1 LDEGGHPTH
10 AFDSGVHEIHSF
22 RKVWKYGLFI
32 AQFITAS
39 QGKPFCCRRDDGEPE
54 TLFRVIVGDFSMS
67 VSSLFKPLTLLHGR
81 PMRNRF
87 MLAPLTNQQSELNG
101 VATEFDQDWFHQIS
115 RSGYGLVHTCA
126 TTVEAGG
133 IAFARQLGV
142 HSDDHLPGLAGM
154 ATSIREGGGLSS
166 VQLHHAGHRA
176 NPRLGGIPSP
186 ASSRTL
192 PGVSALT
199 TGDVERIRDSFI
211 AAARRAEQA
220 GFDGVAPHGAFGWIL
235 SEFMSPLLND
245 RTDKYGGS
253 LENRARLTIEVIEG
267 IRRACGPDFQIG
279 WRLSI
284 ERYGLLLEELR
295 EIVSEILRLELID
308 YLDLALWD
316 SAQIVGTGS
325 FRGKTMLSV
334 FTDLPRGGVRV
345 GTAGKIMSAQRCA
358 ELLDEGCDFVLIGR
372 AGILERDFPLRVK
385 ENPRHESPTLP
396 VTAEFLRQ
404 GGLSERFI
412 DHMRGWESFVQRGS
426 V

>member
-1 LDEGGHPTH
+1 M
-10 AFDSGVHEIHSF
+10 AYSN
-22 RKVWKYGLFI
+22 LFE
-32 AQFITAS
+32 S
-39 QGKPFCCRRDDGEPE
+39 
-54 TLFRVIVGDFSMS
+54 
-67 VSSLFKPLTLLHGR
+67 LTLLHGP

-87 MLAPLTNQQSELNG
+87 MLAPLTNQQSELDG
-101 VATEFDQDWFHQIS
+101 VATEFDQEWFHQVS
-115 RSGYGLVHTCA
+115 QSGYALVHTCA
-126 TTVEAGG
+126 TTVEATG
-133 IAFARQLGV
+133 IAFARQLGI
-142 HSDDHLPGLAGM
+142 HSDDHLPGLMQIAS
-154 ATSIREGGGLSS
+154 SIRKGGGLSS

-176 NPRLGGIPSP
+176 NPHLGGIPSP

-192 PGVSALT
+192 PGIAALT
-199 TGDVERIRDSFI
+199 TEQVERIRDSFI
-211 AAARRAEQA
+211 SAAKRAELA

-295 EIVSEILRLELID
+295 EIVSEILRRELID

-316 SAQIVGTGS
+316 SAQIVGTGT

-334 FTDLPRGGVRV
+334 FTEIPRRGVRV

-358 ELLDEGCDFVLIGR
+358 ELLEEGCDFVLIGR
-372 AGILERDFPLRVK
+372 AGILERDFPTRVMA
-385 ENPRHESPTLP
+385 NPLHASPRLP
-396 VTAEFLRQ
+396 VAAQFLRD

-412 DHMRGWESFVQRGS
+412 NHMRGWESFVQPGS